1 MLEISLLAHNS
12 NFGLYFNSL
21 TGVSPFWN
29 NDPDITLSNVT
40 RAEWNVPDIL
50 FQDVSDEAK
59 DFLSKV
65 LVKDPRYIVLPHE
78 PIYNIKRT
86 LNYALAMG

>member
-1 MLEISLLAHNS
+1 MLQTSPLAHNS
-12 NFGLYFNSL
+12 NFGLYFNSLTGVSPLAHNSDFGLYFNSL

-40 RAEWNVPDIL
+40 RAEWNLPDIL

-65 LVKDPRYIVLPHE
+65 LVKDPR
-78 PIYNIKRT
+78 
-86 LNYALAMG
+86 